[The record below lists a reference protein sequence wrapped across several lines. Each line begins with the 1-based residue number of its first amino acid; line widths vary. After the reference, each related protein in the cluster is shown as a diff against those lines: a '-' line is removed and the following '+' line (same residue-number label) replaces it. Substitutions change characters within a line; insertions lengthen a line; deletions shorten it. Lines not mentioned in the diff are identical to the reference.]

1 MKKVSLIAFSSI
13 CFLLLNACSQKPNL
27 VLNVNINQSCKE
39 PIVFYQFDYIAKGEF
54 NHLNIQDE
62 MIKDFLKTAL
72 KESGC
77 FKEEP
82 ILNDNVYSLEVLFGS
97 INNQKAQGNFLNS
110 NSQNEAIIEI
120 KLAFHNPNE
129 TRIFSGKSTL
139 ENQNTKYFSIGKS
152 ATLTPNQIQQTLT
165 NAINVS
171 VNEAIQSFFFGGG
184 GAASKSPLNN

>member
-27 VLNVNINQSCKE
+27 VLNVNVNQSCKE

-54 NHLNIQDE
+54 NHLNFE
-62 MIKDFLKTAL
+62 ESTIKSLLKTAL
-72 KESGC
+72 ETSGC
-77 FKEEP
+77 FKEEA
-82 ILNDNVYSLEVLFGS
+82 ILDDNVYSLEVLFGS
-97 INNQKAQGNFLNS
+97 INNQKAQGNFLS
-110 NSQNEAIIEI
+110 SSSQNEAIIEV

-139 ENQNTKYFSIGKS
+139 EKQNTKYLGIGKS
-152 ATLTPNQIQQTLT
+152 ATLTSNQIQQTLT

-171 VNEAIQSFFFGGG
+171 VNEAIQSFWG
-184 GAASKSPLNN
+184 KPLKPFK